1 MKYVE
6 GEMDKRIFEMH
17 ADICTIFSNPKRLEI
32 IDLLRD
38 GEKSVNELSSLMEI
52 PQANLS
58 QHLSLMRQ
66 RGILETRRDGVNIY
80 YSIANPKVIKAFEIM
95 REVLLEQLSMH
106 EKRFKNQGADRDHL
120 RGKGTRKYFYF
131 F

>member
-1 MKYVE
+1 
-6 GEMDKRIFEMH
+6 MDKRIFEMH

-106 EKRFKNQGADRDHL
+106 EKMFKKIKSA
-120 RGKGTRKYFYF
+120 
-131 F
+131 

>member
-1 MKYVE
+1 
-6 GEMDKRIFEMH
+6 MDKRIFEMH
-17 ADICTIFSNPKRLEI
+17 AGICTIFSNPKRLEI
-32 IDLLRD
+32 IALLRD

-106 EKRFKNQGADRDHL
+106 EKMFKKIKSA
-120 RGKGTRKYFYF
+120 
-131 F
+131 

>member
-1 MKYVE
+1 
-6 GEMDKRIFEMH
+6 MDKRIYEMH
-17 ADICTIFSNPKRLEI
+17 AGICCIFSNPKRLEI

-66 RGILETRRDGVNIY
+66 SGILDTRREGVNIY

-95 REVLLEQLSMH
+95 REVLLEQLSRH
-106 EKRFKNQGADRDHL
+106 EKLAKKIKIA
-120 RGKGTRKYFYF
+120 
-131 F
+131 

>member
-17 ADICTIFSNPKRLEI
+17 AGICTIFSNPKRLEI

-106 EKRFKNQGADRDHL
+106 EKMFKKIKSA
-120 RGKGTRKYFYF
+120 
-131 F
+131 

>member
-1 MKYVE
+1 
-6 GEMDKRIFEMH
+6 MDKQMYEMH
-17 ADICTIFSNPKRLEI
+17 AGICTIFSNPKRLEI

-106 EKRFKNQGADRDHL
+106 EKMFKKIKSA
-120 RGKGTRKYFYF
+120 
-131 F
+131 

>member
-1 MKYVE
+1 ME
-6 GEMDKRIFEMH
+6 KRIYEMH
-17 ADICTIFSNPKRLEI
+17 ASICNVFSNPKRLEI

-38 GEKSVNELSSLMEI
+38 GEKSVNELSELAEI

-58 QHLSLMRQ
+58 QHLTLMRQ

-95 REVLLEQLSMH
+95 REVLLEQLSIH
-106 EKRFKNQGADRDHL
+106 EKMFKKMKIA
-120 RGKGTRKYFYF
+120 
-131 F
+131 